1 MKKLL
6 LLLFLMLVSLGS
18 YGEKV
23 LYCSDNLATGFF
35 KENGHWSSGDFT
47 LKKWTI
53 KFNQDYSLLS
63 GLKGGRDWNCF
74 NSYGNTDYNSI
85 ACVSAWENGGAF
97 SYHKKNK
104 RYLYISSI
112 TDGYIDTYVE
122 PQGTDILRAGSC
134 VDFN

>member
-35 KENGHWSSGDFT
+35 KENGHWSSGNFT

-74 NSYGNTDYNSI
+74 NSYGNTDGKMVVHFHI
-85 ACVSAWENGGAF
+85 T
-97 SYHKKNK
+97 KKINVI
-104 RYLYISSI
+104 YTL
-112 TDGYIDTYVE
+112 V
-122 PQGTDILRAGSC
+122 A
-134 VDFN
+134 